1 MLALIL
7 GFAIVVLDQFTKV
20 WVREAL
26 VYGGEPQAVIPGF
39 FNLVYVRNP
48 GAAWGMLGGQQVIL
62 IGLSIVVLILLA
74 IFHRRVLNP
83 TLDHRIALGLMI
95 GGILGN
101 LIDRIKF
108 GWVTDFLDFHI
119 GTHHWPSFN
128 IADSAICIA
137 VGLYLL
143 SALWHK
149 SHPLKNDGG
158 NDEIPKHEG
167 SSKSE

>member
-7 GFAIVVLDQFTKV
+7 GLIVVVADQFTKL
-20 WVREAL
+20 WVRGTF
-26 VYGGEPQAVIPGF
+26 VYGGEPQVVIPGF

-62 IGLSIVVLILLA
+62 ILLSVVVLLVLA
-74 IFHRRVLNP
+74 IYHRRFLNP

-101 LIDRIKF
+101 LIDRIKL

-119 GTHHWPSFN
+119 STHHWPSFN
-128 IADSAICIA
+128 VADAAICTA

-143 SALWHK
+143 SSLWHTH
-149 SHPLKNDGG
+149 HPLKNSAD
-158 NDEIPKHEG
+158 DE
-167 SSKSE
+167 